1 MQGKRFAVMND
12 GARGFWIM
20 IMDVVSLECAAST
33 MGFTTSGN
41 VSLYTRFDLHIKSA
55 VIKCRKNV

>member
-1 MQGKRFAVMND
+1 MND

-20 IMDVVSLECAAST
+20 IIDVVSLDCAAST
-33 MGFTTSGN
+33 MSFTTSGN
-41 VSLYTRFDLHIKSA
+41 VSLYTRFDLHIKLA

>member
-1 MQGKRFAVMND
+1 MIND
-12 GARGFWIM
+12 GARGFCIM
-20 IMDVVSLECAAST
+20 IMDVVSRECAAST

-55 VIKCRKNV
+55 VIKCRKSI